1 MGGSRRGKH
10 EEQEEEGIGLRFSEQ
25 KDKLW
30 QPDGERSAELVWI
43 FFGSIRENNFDL
55 IQSPFIIATPPLK
68 FISSDN
74 ME

>member
-25 KDKLW
+25 KDQLW
-30 QPDGERSAELVWI
+30 QPDGETSEELVWI

-55 IQSPFIIATPPLK
+55 IQSPLLIATRLT

>member
-25 KDKLW
+25 KVQLW
-30 QPDGERSAELVWI
+30 QPDGETSAELVWI

-55 IQSPFIIATPPLK
+55 IQSPFIIATRLT

>member
-25 KDKLW
+25 KDQLW
-30 QPDGERSAELVWI
+30 QPDGETSEELVWI
-43 FFGSIRENNFDL
+43 FFGSIRENNVDL
-55 IQSPFIIATPPLK
+55 IQSPFLIATRLT